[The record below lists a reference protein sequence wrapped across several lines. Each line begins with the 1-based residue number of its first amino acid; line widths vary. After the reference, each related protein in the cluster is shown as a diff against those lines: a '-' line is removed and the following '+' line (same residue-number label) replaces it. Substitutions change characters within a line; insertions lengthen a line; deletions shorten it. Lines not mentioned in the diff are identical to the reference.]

1 MAANCFFCQIANFH
15 ANSDILAKSV
25 GGVNQKLNVNHS
37 SPTNE
42 KWVKLNI
49 AIIIISYFSESSRA

>member
-1 MAANCFFCQIANFH
+1 MATNCFFCQIAHYH
-15 ANSDILAKSV
+15 ANSDILAKSE

-42 KWVKLNI
+42 NLIEFNI
-49 AIIIISYFSESSRA
+49 AIGIISYFSESSRA

>member
-1 MAANCFFCQIANFH
+1 MAANCFFCQIAHYN
-15 ANSDILAKSV
+15 ANSDILAKSE

-42 KWVKLNI
+42 NWVELNI
-49 AIIIISYFSESSRA
+49 AIVIISYFSESSKA